1 MDCEIAVIEF
11 GDNEKTDIYLV
22 KGDITEE
29 FSKKKA
35 HTYYYDDNITIEEAR
50 QEVLD
55 LMDNYKII
63 YVLSPLPEHLQDLL
77 CRI

>member
-29 FSKKKA
+29 FSNKKA

-55 LMDNYKII
+55 LMENYKIVYI
-63 YVLSPLPEHLQDLL
+63 LSPLPEHLEELL
-77 CRI
+77 

>member
-22 KGDITEE
+22 KGDITED
-29 FSKKKA
+29 FINKKA

-55 LMDNYKII
+55 LMENYKIVYI
-63 YVLSPLPEHLQDLL
+63 LSPLPEHLEDLL
-77 CRI
+77 